1 MRLAKLVSSG
11 GSLLEAAFREHKG
24 EFCVGDFPGDFRV
37 GDIRA
42 GELCE
47 RDLAQE
53 TLQKMLWYRGNPK
66 GIVVVTKCEIS
77 A

>member
-53 TLQKMLWYRGNPK
+53 TIAKDA
-66 GIVVVTKCEIS
+66 VVPTQSQRHCRCN
-77 A
+77 